1 MTAVTVLPDYPVV
14 PREFPLLLSEPRGE
28 LRISLPPLVLKL
40 HMPKVALVV
49 DDSMLIRYSLCRYL
63 EGRGFTVEAAVNG
76 EEAIEVLSRVH
87 PDLIVT
93 DMRMPKMSGSEFI
106 TALKSNEKTAR
117 IPVLV
122 VTSKANGTSEADERA
137 EFVIYKDIDV
147 ETQMDAALEV
157 VMEKQGR
164 GHSAGK

>member
-1 MTAVTVLPDYPVV
+1 MA
-14 PREFPLLLSEPRGE
+14 
-28 LRISLPPLVLKL
+28 
-40 HMPKVALVV
+40 KVALVV

-63 EGRGFTVEAAVNG
+63 EARGFTVEAAVNG
-76 EEAIEVLSRVH
+76 AEAIEVVSRIH

-106 TALKSNEKTAR
+106 TALKGNEKTAR

-122 VTSKANGTSEADERA
+122 VTSKANGTCDADERA

-147 ETQMDAALEV
+147 ETQMDAALEL
-157 VMEKQGR
+157 VMERQRR
-164 GHSAGK
+164 GHSAGS

>member
-1 MTAVTVLPDYPVV
+1 MA
-14 PREFPLLLSEPRGE
+14 
-28 LRISLPPLVLKL
+28 
-40 HMPKVALVV
+40 KVALVV

-63 EGRGFTVEAAVNG
+63 EGRGFTVEVAGNG
-76 EEAIEVLSRVH
+76 AEAMEVLSRVH

-106 TALKSNEKTAR
+106 TALKSNETTAR

-122 VTSKANGTSEADERA
+122 VTSKGNGTCEADERA

-157 VMEKQGR
+157 VMDKGR
-164 GHSAGK
+164 GHSAGN

>member
-1 MTAVTVLPDYPVV
+1 
-14 PREFPLLLSEPRGE
+14 
-28 LRISLPPLVLKL
+28 
-40 HMPKVALVV
+40 MPKVALVV

-76 EEAIEVLSRVH
+76 AEAIEVLSRVH

-106 TALKSNEKTAR
+106 TALKGNEKTSR

-122 VTSKANGTSEADERA
+122 VTSKANGTCEADERA

-164 GHSAGK
+164 GHSAGD